1 MRRIGIVL
9 CLLVFAALAGCS
21 SALQAQEAQS
31 GDVVRVNYT
40 LTLADGTVADTSEG
54 RAPLEFTLGAGEVV
68 PGFDSGVTGLEVGE
82 SAEFTLTP
90 EEGYGEPR
98 PELVVE
104 LPRNPEEEGRDIAV
118 GDTVYLAGPGNIP
131 VPAKVLELNDETVKL
146 DANHPLAGEELNF
159 AVELVEIVAEQD
171 IAEEEA
177 ADNTAEDATGA
188 VDEDS
193 DSTGGE
199 VEELPA
205 EESAGSEP

>member
-1 MRRIGIVL
+1 MRRIGIFL
-9 CLLVFAALAGCS
+9 SLLVFATLMGCS

-40 LTLADGTVADTSEG
+40 LTLSDGSIADTSEG

-68 PGFDSGVTGLEVGE
+68 PGFDRGVTGLQVGE

-98 PELVVE
+98 PDLVLE
-104 LPRNPEEEGRDIAV
+104 LPRNPEQEEQEIEV

-131 VPAKVLELNDETVKL
+131 IPAKVLEFDDERVKL
-146 DANHPLAGEELNF
+146 DANHPLAGEQLNF
-159 AVELVEIVAEQD
+159 AVELVEIVAEEGAT
-171 IAEEEA
+171 AEE
-177 ADNTAEDATGA
+177 TPGA

-193 DSTGGE
+193 DNAGE
-199 VEELPA
+199 AEEELPA
-205 EESAGSEP
+205 DEPAVSEP

>member
-21 SALQAQEAQS
+21 SALQAEEAQS

-40 LTLADGTVADTSEG
+40 LTLSDGTVADSSEG

-104 LPRNPEEEGRDIAV
+104 LPRNPEEEGSDIAV

-131 VPAKVLELNDETVKL
+131 VPAKILELNDETVKL

-171 IAEEEA
+171 IAETDA
-177 ADNTAEDATGA
+177 AEDAAGA

-193 DSTGGE
+193 DSTGE
-199 VEELPA
+199 DAEALPA
-205 EESAGSEP
+205 EESAGSEPQ